1 MHVIDN
7 YSEIKKL
14 FLDILDM
21 SKTITFLI
29 NSKNDLKYNN
39 DPDIFGVVMFTR
51 IYTISDSIRK
61 LLPNDINH
69 KDEYPDYNS
78 IFSLSR
84 NLIECVES
92 LFYISF
98 DVNDPNT
105 KRFRLTYF
113 NFFNF
118 RIWIDH
124 FKKIGDKEKRSE
136 YISAKRDAIFLI
148 QSNPIFMM
156 LGNSDRRAFI
166 KAKYKFFGYSRA
178 SLAKRMNYIDG
189 DLYLESHYM
198 FSASAHSYPPS
209 LYPMAYRSFNS
220 NEGMQWEIEYIS
232 TALIISAVYLAKATR
247 DMINNVITYTKF
259 IYVKFSDHEKA
270 ILSEALPKLESLI
283 SVLDSKI

>member
-7 YSEIKKL
+7 YCEIKKL

-156 LGNSDRRAFI
+156 LGNSDRKEFI

-178 SLAKRMNYIDG
+178 SLAKKMNYIDG

-220 NEGMQWEIEYIS
+220 KEGMQWEIEYIS
-232 TALIISAVYLAKATR
+232 TALRISSIYLAKTSKN
-247 DMINNVITYTKF
+247 MVKNIMTNIKF
-259 IYVKFSDHEKA
+259 IYEQLSEHEK
-270 ILSEALPKLESLI
+270 ETLI
-283 SVLDSKI
+283 KIRSRLDWLIEMSNFKG